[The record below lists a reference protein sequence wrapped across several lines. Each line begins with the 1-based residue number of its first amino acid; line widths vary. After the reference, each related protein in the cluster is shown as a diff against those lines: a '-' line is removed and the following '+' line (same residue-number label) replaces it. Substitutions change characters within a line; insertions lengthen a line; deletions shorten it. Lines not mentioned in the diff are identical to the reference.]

1 MNNLQFYIESY
12 GCSANLAD
20 AEMIGGLL
28 KESSI
33 TPVED
38 PEQADVNI
46 LVTCSV
52 KTATSRRMIRR
63 IRELTSSNRPLVVAG
78 CMPKTERQV
87 VEALNPSASL
97 LGPTCIEK
105 TVETVADTVRG
116 VKRVNIEDSRR
127 PKLLLPRMRRNPV
140 IGMVEISSGCLGRC
154 AFCQVKIAKGGLV
167 SYDVRGIVR
176 EVEAALQEGCREIWL
191 SSQDNGCYGRD
202 IGMNLPCLLR
212 KILEVEGD
220 FKVRVGMM
228 NPAHID
234 RFLEDLLAI
243 YRDERIFKFLHIP
256 VQSGS
261 DSVLRSMRRGYA
273 VEDFVGI
280 VKKFRV
286 EFPFLTLSTD
296 IIVGFPTE
304 GEEDFKQTVDLVR
317 EVKPEVVNISRF
329 GARSGT
335 EAARMVQ
342 LKPQVVKERSGLL
355 HRVGRETALQRN
367 KRWIGW
373 CGEVLV
379 DEEVCGAVVGRNY
392 AYRPV
397 IIREEMPLGKTTCVS
412 VVNATSSCL
421 VGEIV

>member
-1 MNNLQFYIESY
+1 MESY

-20 AEMIGGLL
+20 AEMISGLL
-28 KESSI
+28 KANLI

-38 PEQADVNI
+38 PKQADVNI

-52 KTATSRRMIRR
+52 KTATSRRMTRR
-63 IRELTSSNRPLVVAG
+63 IIDLTSSNRPLVVAG
-78 CMPKTERQV
+78 CMPKTERHV
-87 VEALNPSASL
+87 IEALNPSASL

-116 VKRVNIEDSRR
+116 VKRVNTEDSWR
-127 PKLLLPRMRRNPV
+127 PKLLLPRIRRNPV

-154 AFCQVKIAKGGLV
+154 AFCQVKIAKGDLV
-167 SYDVRGIVR
+167 SYDVEDIVR

-234 RFLEDLLAI
+234 MFLEDLLEI

-273 VEDFVGI
+273 VEDFVEI
-280 VKKFRV
+280 VKKFRA

-342 LKPQVVKERSGLL
+342 LKPQVVRERSGLL
-355 HRVGRETALQRN
+355 HRVARETALQRN

-379 DEEVCGAVVGRNY
+379 DEEVRGAVVGRNY

-397 IIREEMPLGKTTCVS
+397 VIREEMPLGKTMCVR
-412 VVNATSSCL
+412 VVNVTSPCL